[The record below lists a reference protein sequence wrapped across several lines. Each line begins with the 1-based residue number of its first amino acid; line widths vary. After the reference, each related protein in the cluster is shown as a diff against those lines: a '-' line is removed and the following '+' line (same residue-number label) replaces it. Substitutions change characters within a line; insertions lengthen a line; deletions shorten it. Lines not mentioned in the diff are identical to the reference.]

1 MVLPREESDKDLANN
16 FSTFFREKIEKI
28 RASFGPVSEK
38 KSAECPH
45 ITKLSVFEPATLEE
59 IISISKSHSIKCSPE
74 DPVPSP
80 LLSSNIETF
89 APFWLEIVNMSL
101 EFGSMVNLKSAVVIP
116 LIKELSSLVDT
127 DKYKNYR
134 PVSNLVFVSKLVE
147 RVVQSRLKQHM
158 VRNRLLIDKNYAYSE
173 KHSAEHLLLKVV
185 NDLYMSFDKNVPSV
199 VVLLDLSAAFD
210 TVEHSKLLEI
220 LEHEIG
226 IEGTALRWFKSF
238 LVGRTQKVKIG
249 DEYSEEVELKYG
261 VAQGSVLGPP
271 LFKIY
276 IRSLYKYVEP
286 TSFTIEGF
294 ADDHQLIKEFMIT
307 FQRKALG
314 GTFRI

>member
-1 MVLPREESDKDLANN
+1 
-16 FSTFFREKIEKI
+16 
-28 RASFGPVSEK
+28 
-38 KSAECPH
+38 
-45 ITKLSVFEPATLEE
+45 
-59 IISISKSHSIKCSPE
+59 
-74 DPVPSP
+74 
-80 LLSSNIETF
+80 
-89 APFWLEIVNMSL
+89 MSL